1 MKKVIVTLSILFF
14 VAAVMPAMA
23 QKGEMKI
30 GPQVGYGFDI
40 KALGIGAKFTYGI
53 TDEIRLAPSFVYFLP
68 ETAEESSYGM
78 TVKTS
83 TNWWE
88 LNLDGNYMF
97 GDEDELSFYGLAGLN
112 VLGVSSS
119 VTFTGL
125 PEGADETPDTSV
137 SETEIGLNVGGGAQY
152 SFSDS
157 MKGFAELKYS
167 TAGKQLGVCAGLL
180 FSL

>member
-30 GPQVGYGFDI
+30 GPQIGYGFDM

-68 ETAEESSYGM
+68 KTEEASESGI
-78 TVKTS
+78 TIKAS

-97 GDEDELSFYGLAGLN
+97 GEEDELCFFGLAGLN

-119 VTFTGL
+119 VTYTGL
-125 PEGADETPDTSV
+125 PEGFEMPDTSI
-137 SETEIGLNVGGGAQY
+137 SSTEIGLNVGGGAQY
-152 SFSDS
+152 PFSDS